1 MKPALLEIPVS
12 GRIKTT
18 PERTQ
23 LSICERRSGQI
34 IQNKPCA
41 FPAPR
46 ITCETEHHG
55 NTARGHVGDSL
66 CLNPISTSPEIIRIL
81 IQISLHNF
89 SGFTGKWFQGS
100 LFCVWLWR
108 TLANQYQS
116 SATWLDWWVQLS
128 SARYPG
134 FLKMHTLVH
143 WGTKSWKC
151 SWICQQH

>member
-41 FPAPR
+41 FPALR

-81 IQISLHNF
+81 IQSPCTTSQDSQASDSKAAYSV
-89 SGFTGKWFQGS
+89 SGFEE
-100 LFCVWLWR
+100 
-108 TLANQYQS
+108 
-116 SATWLDWWVQLS
+116 
-128 SARYPG
+128 
-134 FLKMHTLVH
+134 H
-143 WGTKSWKC
+143 
-151 SWICQQH
+151 